1 MAASP
6 VLVDS
11 SFYIRLLRQGQDP
24 LQALALAAA
33 NSDLATCGIVRCEV
47 GRGLQQSR
55 VRQHFDAFWNVMINV
70 PTDKRIYEHAEQML
84 WELDRKGITLPLTD
98 VIIACSALR
107 IGAIVLTLDHHFSE
121 IPAVR
126 IATRLDL

>member
-33 NSDLATCGIVRCEV
+33 NRDLATCGIVRCEV
-47 GRGLQQSR
+47 GRGLRQSR
-55 VRQHFDAFWNVMINV
+55 LRQHFHAFWNVMINV
-70 PTDKRIYEHAEQML
+70 PTDNRLYEQAEQTL

-121 IPAVR
+121 IPSVR
-126 IATRLDL
+126 TADRLDI